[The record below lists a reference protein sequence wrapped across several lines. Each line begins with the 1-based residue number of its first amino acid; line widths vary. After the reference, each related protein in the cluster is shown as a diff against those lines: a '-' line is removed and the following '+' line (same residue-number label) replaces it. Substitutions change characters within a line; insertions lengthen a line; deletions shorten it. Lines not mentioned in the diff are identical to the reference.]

1 MSYNMIHKPSILGIL
16 GAVIGLE
23 GYQRKGEFPEYYQL
37 LKDIPIGIEP
47 LSHERGNYQKTTVK
61 YTNTAGYANADG
73 NLLIEETMLIR
84 PAYRCYLLLEL
95 AIEDHAKL
103 YEYLKEGKAEYVPY
117 LGKNEYQADWM
128 DENGEVSFKEYSFE
142 KVTSIDHSFKVSS
155 IFTVNSLKENKESDD
170 EDDNPANF
178 YDVALTFKNATQ
190 SPFAY
195 FERLPIGFDTQ
206 LVQYQMVKYV
216 YSTFLLKAHSN
227 VPNLYL
233 ITSNGEQKYVQ
244 LL

>member
-16 GAVIGLE
+16 GAVIGLN

-37 LKDIPIGIEP
+37 LKDIRIGIEP

-95 AIEDHAKL
+95 AIYNHTKL

-117 LGKNEYQADWM
+117 LGKNEYQAGWM
-128 DENGEVSFKEYSFE
+128 DENGEVSFREYAFE
-142 KVTSIDHSFKVSS
+142 KVTSIDQSFKVSS

-170 EDDNPANF
+170 EEDNPANF
-178 YDVALTFKNATQ
+178 YDVALTLKNAIE

-195 FERLPIGFDTQ
+195 FERLPVGFDTQ
-206 LVQYQMVKYV
+206 LVQYQMVKHV
-216 YSTFLLKAHSN
+216 YSTFLLKAHSS
-227 VPNLYL
+227 VSNLYL

>member
-1 MSYNMIHKPSILGIL
+1 MIHKPSILGIL
-16 GAVIGLE
+16 GAIIGLE

-117 LGKNEYQADWM
+117 LGKNEYQASWI
-128 DENGEVSFKEYSFE
+128 DENGEVSFKEYTFE
-142 KVTSIDHSFKVSS
+142 KFEASSDFKLATL
-155 IFTVNSLKENKESDD
+155 FLKENLLK
-170 EDDNPANF
+170 NQK
-178 YDVALTFKNATQ
+178 VAIKLSLRSRTVNQTPTF
-190 SPFAY
+190 SY
-195 FERLPIGFDTQ
+195 FERLPIGFNRA
-206 LVQYQMVKYV
+206 LVQYEQMDFAYTDWTLSGE
-216 YSTFLLKAHSN
+216 STIQQ
-227 VPNLYL
+227 LYR
-233 ITSNGEQKYVQ
+233 ITDSKGETRIIQ
-244 LL
+244 LF